1 MSHLEVYTKNMEEE
15 YEIALI
21 DLIMSLAEIRAE
33 SGITRKELAEKVG
46 ITEQELLKIEML
58 SEIPD
63 VYTLIKLV
71 KALDAQILIR
81 RKRRAR

>member
-1 MSHLEVYTKNMEEE
+1 MKHLTAYTKNIEEE